1 MWIVTT
7 GLWDGGGGGAVQ
19 GLVAQ
24 LIAERDASSSPA
36 GSPGDSVFGTVI
48 LTPTRVTGERGLHLV
63 SLGQRGLVEQ
73 VWKQAGCI
81 HGDETWAQ
89 GARFLC
95 LPTPPQAGHPQSGST
110 RENKCQHAI
119 PKEMIA
125 GLAGQV
131 RNHLCGG
138 WDSGRTEGVIHR

>member
-7 GLWDGGGGGAVQ
+7 GLWDGGGRGVVQ

-24 LIAERDASSSPA
+24 LVAERDASSSPA
-36 GSPGDSVFGTVI
+36 GSLGDSVFGTVI
-48 LTPTRVTGERGLHLV
+48 LNPTRVTGERGLRLV

-95 LPTPPQAGHPQSGST
+95 LLTPPQAGLPRSGST
-110 RENKCQHAI
+110 RENKSQHAR

-125 GLAGQV
+125 GLAGQA

-138 WDSGRTEGVIHR
+138 WDSG